1 MKNAIVEPETACCA
15 VWTPSKKTSVLD
27 CLLISYA
34 LCSGHMLLKVV
45 CVESAKQGRFE
56 QRHCQSLSISAI
68 KFLDC
73 LLVSY
78 PDDLLCS
85 GQTLLQIVLQNIQ
98 IPRAPKRLVVHYV
111 YKDTNFTTSAFS
123 GPPNWDQ
130 QGLTLGTSPT
140 KLGPAGGHPGH
151 FSHQNEKCLFLC
163 TEAKTKEFP
172 WRSLYQIV

>member
-1 MKNAIVEPETACCA
+1 MC
-15 VWTPSKKTSVLD
+15 TPSKKTSVLD

-85 GQTLLQIVLQNIQ
+85 GQTLLQIVCVESAKHPNSTRPETACRALCVRILQLLPSLGHQ
-98 IPRAPKRLVVHYV
+98 
-111 YKDTNFTTSAFS
+111 TGTSRGSPWALP
-123 GPPNWDQ
+123 PPNWDQ
-130 QGLTLGTSPT
+130 QGVTLGTFPT
-140 KLGPAGGHPGH
+140 KMKNVFFSALKQKQKNSPGEV
-151 FSHQNEKCLFLC
+151 SIK
-163 TEAKTKEFP
+163 
-172 WRSLYQIV
+172 

>member
-1 MKNAIVEPETACCA
+1 MC
-15 VWTPSKKTSVLD
+15 TPSKKTSVLD

-45 CVESAKQGRFE
+45 CIESAKQGRFE

-85 GQTLLQIVLQNIQ
+85 GQVLLQIVCAESAKHPNSTRPETGYFPHQ
-98 IPRAPKRLVVHYV
+98 
-111 YKDTNFTTSAFS
+111 TGTSRRS
-123 GPPNWDQ
+123 SPTKVGPAGAHPGHQ
-130 QGLTLGTSPT
+130 TGTSSLGTSPT
-140 KLGPAGGHPGH
+140 KESPWTLSPTKMKKVF
-151 FSHQNEKCLFLC
+151 FSALKQKQKN
-163 TEAKTKEFP
+163 P
-172 WRSLYQIV
+172 WRSLYQVV